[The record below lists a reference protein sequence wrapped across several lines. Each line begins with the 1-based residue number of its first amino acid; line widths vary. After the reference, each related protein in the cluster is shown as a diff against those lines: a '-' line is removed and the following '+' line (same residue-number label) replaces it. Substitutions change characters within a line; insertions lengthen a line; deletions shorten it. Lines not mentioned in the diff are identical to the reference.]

1 MMAIEVFGAGA
12 VQTAYVSYLPLD
24 ITENSLTLLWPTTY
38 VNAPYVDPSTGIHYN
53 ILAASMDVTT
63 PVLNINTITL
73 PNATQ
78 ASVGQNFILTNVG
91 LDDFNLLT
99 ADEELLQ
106 VAAPGISYWVQL
118 TGNTTVEGVW
128 TVITFGAGT
137 SEASAAALAG
147 NGLTAIATR
156 LNTNVPIIKTNIT
169 PTLNDTDRAKLIV
182 WTGGVTN
189 IVLPAINSVPAG
201 YYVSF
206 NNVGSGQITL
216 RPGEPDTTIDSQLTL
231 AVAISQ
237 SLSVISDGTNWWT
250 LGFGQ
255 NQFAV
260 VSSLSLDVSANVDIT
275 LTNLQASNIIQNYFD
290 LGDLTADIT
299 IFFPANSNYWYVN
312 NQTTGSGSISV
323 QLAGPLGD
331 QHFVT
336 RGTQQIFYTDGFNL
350 YPIPTAIQLV
360 DGTESRPSISFIQD
374 GHTGVYRNTGDEGI
388 GFSIEGHL
396 SALIQNEAGSGV
408 VSAVSYPG
416 RAALQ
421 MISSDAIGSI
431 NYNDVPAILLDDTG
445 VVTIE
450 QGPLLIPDGGIST
463 PSLAFI
469 TETETGIFRDATP
482 GAPAIGFSI
491 NGQAAFGFQENTAGF
506 ARGISAISP
515 GGRSL
520 QLNSGNVQGL
530 VSYNSIIAITISG
543 IGEVAFPASP
553 LAISSGGTGAT
564 TDDQAIINLMPA
576 AATGGIAYF
585 DGSDWVTLAI
595 GTPGQVLTVAG
606 GVPTWA

>member
-63 PVLNINTITL
+63 GDADPHNITL

-78 ASVGQNFILTNVG
+78 ASVGQNFIITNVG
-91 LDDFNLLT
+91 LEDFELLT
-99 ADEELLQ
+99 ADGELLQ
-106 VAAPGISYWVQL
+106 VVDTDISYWVQL
-118 TGNTTVEGVW
+118 TDNTTIEGEW

-147 NGLTAIATR
+147 NGLTAIGTR
-156 LNTNVPIIKTNIT
+156 LNTNVPIIKTSIT

-182 WTGGVTN
+182 WTGGVTT
-189 IVLPAINSVPAG
+189 IVLPTINSVPAG

-206 NNVGSGQITL
+206 NNVGSGQVTL
-216 RPGEPDTTIDSQLTL
+216 IPGEPDTTIDSQINLPIR
-231 AVAISQ
+231 ISQ

-255 NQFAV
+255 NQFAT
-260 VSSLSLDVSANVDIT
+260 VSSLSLDVSANLDIT

-323 QLAGPLGD
+323 QLAGPVGD
-331 QHFVT
+331 EHFVVQ
-336 RGTQQIFYTDGFNL
+336 GTQQIFYTDGSNL

-360 DGTESRPSISFIQD
+360 DGNESRPSISFIED
-374 GHTGVYRNTGDEGI
+374 GHTGIYRNTGDEGI
-388 GFSIEGHL
+388 GFSIGQRL
-396 SALIQNEAGSGV
+396 SALIQNDAGAAA

-416 RAALQ
+416 RIALQ
-421 MISSDAIGSI
+421 IISSDSIGSI
-431 NYNDVPAILLDDTG
+431 NYNDVPSILFDDTG

-450 QGPLLIPDGGIST
+450 QGPLLIPDGGSAA

-469 TETETGIFRDATP
+469 TETETGMYRDATP

-491 NGQAAFGFQENTAGF
+491 NGHLAGAFQENTGSLL
-506 ARGISAISP
+506 RSVTAISP
-515 GGRSL
+515 NGRGT
-520 QLNSGNVQGL
+520 QLVSGN
-530 VSYNSIIAITISG
+530 STASINYNNIAAIEISG
-543 IGEVAFPASP
+543 TGQVSLPASP
-553 LAISSGGTGAT
+553 LDIPSGGTGAT
-564 TDDQAIINLMPA
+564 TDEQAIINLMPA
-576 AATGGIAYF
+576 AVTGGIVYF

-606 GVPTWA
+606 GIPAWA

>member
-1 MMAIEVFGAGA
+1 MAIEVFGAGA

-63 PVLNINTITL
+63 GDADPHNITL

-78 ASVGQNFILTNVG
+78 ASVGQNFIITNVG
-91 LDDFNLLT
+91 LEDFELLT
-99 ADEELLQ
+99 ADGELLQ
-106 VAAPGISYWVQL
+106 VVDTDISYWVQL
-118 TGNTTVEGVW
+118 TDNTTIEGEW

-147 NGLTAIATR
+147 NGLTAIGTR
-156 LNTNVPIIKTNIT
+156 LNTNVPIIKTSIT

-182 WTGGVTN
+182 WTGGVTT
-189 IVLPAINSVPAG
+189 IVLPTINSVPAG

-206 NNVGSGQITL
+206 NNVGSGQVTL
-216 RPGEPDTTIDSQLTL
+216 IPGEPDTTIDSQINLPIR
-231 AVAISQ
+231 ISQ

-255 NQFAV
+255 NQFAT
-260 VSSLSLDVSANVDIT
+260 VSSLSLDVSANLDIT

-323 QLAGPLGD
+323 QLAGPVGD
-331 QHFVT
+331 EHFVVQ
-336 RGTQQIFYTDGFNL
+336 GTQQIFYTDGSNL

-360 DGTESRPSISFIQD
+360 DGNESRPSISFIED
-374 GHTGVYRNTGDEGI
+374 GHTGIYRNTGDEGI
-388 GFSIEGHL
+388 GFSIGQRL
-396 SALIQNEAGSGV
+396 SALIQNDAGAAA

-416 RAALQ
+416 RIALQ
-421 MISSDAIGSI
+421 IISSDSIGSI
-431 NYNDVPAILLDDTG
+431 NYNDVPSILFDDTG

-450 QGPLLIPDGGIST
+450 QGPLLIPDGGSAA

-469 TETETGIFRDATP
+469 TETETGMYRDATP

-491 NGQAAFGFQENTAGF
+491 NGHLAGAFQENTGSLL
-506 ARGISAISP
+506 RSVTAISP
-515 GGRSL
+515 NGRGT
-520 QLNSGNVQGL
+520 QLVSGN
-530 VSYNSIIAITISG
+530 STASINYNNIAAIEISG
-543 IGEVAFPASP
+543 TGQVSLPASP
-553 LAISSGGTGAT
+553 LDIPSGGTGAT
-564 TDDQAIINLMPA
+564 TDEQAIINLMPA
-576 AATGGIAYF
+576 AVTGGIVYF

-606 GVPTWA
+606 GIPAWA